1 MTTNAWTAPDKTQGA
16 VRPPGNTGD
25 AKVPSHIIGDLEIM
39 TEAFGTADALTLVAI
54 YMRCRSWLVSSCAK
68 SLAWSNTNEGGRISS
83 SFPPRWQVHEDL
95 DLTGTGLV
103 HWTCFSS

>member
-1 MTTNAWTAPDKTQGA
+1 MTTNAWIAPDKTQGA

-54 YMRCRSWLVSSCAK
+54 CGAE
-68 SLAWSNTNEGGRISS
+68 AG
-83 SFPPRWQVHEDL
+83 
-95 DLTGTGLV
+95 
-103 HWTCFSS
+103 